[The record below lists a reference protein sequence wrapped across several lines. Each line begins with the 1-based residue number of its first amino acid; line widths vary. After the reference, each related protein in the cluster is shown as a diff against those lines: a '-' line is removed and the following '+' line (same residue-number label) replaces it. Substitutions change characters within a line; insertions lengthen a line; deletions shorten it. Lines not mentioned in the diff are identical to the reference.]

1 MPIDACSLCNSNLT
15 ESFHKDSYREYLKCS
30 NCDFVFVPKIYHLSE
45 KDERAR
51 YDTHNN
57 NPEDDRYRNFLSQ
70 LLNPLQERISKGASG
85 LDFGSGPGPTLS
97 LMLKECGHSV
107 DLYDKFYAK
116 NDIIFEKQYDFIT
129 ASEVV
134 EHLKQPM
141 IELNRL
147 MDLLK
152 SNGVL
157 AIMTQILTPQID
169 FNQWYYKNDPS
180 HIGFFSEKALNF
192 LAGNWQAELNVISER
207 VVVFKKNKTLFG

>member
-1 MPIDACSLCNSNLT
+1 MTPINACPLCKSNKE
-15 ESFHKDSYREYLKCS
+15 ESFYSDSFREYLKCS

-57 NPEDDRYRNFLSQ
+57 DPTDDKYRNFLYQ
-70 LLNPLQERISKGASG
+70 LVSPLQERISMNSSG

-97 LMLKECGHSV
+97 LMLKDFGYTV

-116 NDIIFEKQYDFIT
+116 NDFVFHKKYDFIT

-134 EHLKQPM
+134 EHLRQPM
-141 IELNRL
+141 EELNRL
-147 MDLLK
+147 VGLIK

-157 AIMTQILTPQID
+157 AIMTQILTSQID
-169 FNQWYYKNDPS
+169 FDQWYYKNDPS
-180 HIGFFSEKALNF
+180 HIGFFSEKALNY
-192 LAGNWQAELNVISER
+192 LAEKWQAEICVISDR
-207 VVVFKKNKTLFG
+207 VVIFKKK

>member
-1 MPIDACSLCNSNLT
+1 MPIDVCPLCNSNLT
-15 ESFHKDSYREYLKCS
+15 ESFYRDSYREYLKCS
-30 NCDFVFVPKIYHLSE
+30 DCDFVFVPKIYHLSE
-45 KDERAR
+45 EDERTR
-51 YDTHNN
+51 YDSHNN
-57 NPEDDRYRNFLSQ
+57 NSEDDRYRNFLSQ
-70 LLNPLQERISKGASG
+70 LLDPLLEKIPKNTSG

-97 LMLKECGHSV
+97 LMLEECGHSV

-116 NDIIFEKQYDFIT
+116 NDVVFENQYDFIT

-134 EHLKQPM
+134 EHLSQPLV
-141 IELNRL
+141 ELSRL
-147 MDLLK
+147 MSLLK
-152 SNGVL
+152 SNGVF

-192 LAGNWQAELNVISER
+192 LGENWQSELYVISER

>member
-1 MPIDACSLCNSNLT
+1 MIPLGVCPLCNSNLT
-15 ESFHKDSYREYLKCS
+15 ESFHRDIYREYLKCG

-51 YDTHNN
+51 YDSHNN
-57 NPEDDRYRNFLSQ
+57 DPKDDRYRNFLSQ
-70 LLNPLQERISKGASG
+70 LLTPLQEKIPKIANG

-97 LMLKECGHSV
+97 LMLEECGHSV

-116 NDIIFEKQYDFIT
+116 NDVVFENQYDFIT

-134 EHLKQPM
+134 EHLRQPLT
-141 IELNRL
+141 ELSQL
-147 MDLLK
+147 MGLLK

-169 FNQWYYKNDPS
+169 FEQWYYKQDHS
-180 HIGFFSEKALNF
+180 HIGFFTEKALNY
-192 LAGNWQAELNVISER
+192 LAEKWQAELYVISDR
-207 VVVFKKNKTLFG
+207 VVIFKK

>member
-1 MPIDACSLCNSNLT
+1 MPIDVCPLCNSNLT
-15 ESFHKDSYREYLKCS
+15 ESFHRDSYREYLKCS

-45 KDERAR
+45 NGERAR
-51 YDTHNN
+51 YDSHNN

-70 LLNPLQERISKGASG
+70 LLSPLQERIPKNASG

-97 LMLKECGHSV
+97 LMLEECGYSV

-116 NDIIFEKQYDFIT
+116 NDVVFEKQYDFIT

-134 EHLKQPM
+134 EHLRQPFV
-141 IELNRL
+141 ELSRL

-157 AIMTQILTPQID
+157 AIMTQILTPQKD
-169 FNQWYYKNDPS
+169 FEQWYYKNDPS
-180 HIGFFSEKALNF
+180 HIGFFNEKALNC
-192 LAGNWQAELNVISER
+192 LAQKWQAELYVISER
-207 VVVFKKNKTLFG
+207 VVMFKKNETLFG